1 MLRTEINPYEYNY
14 IGHIQNTTN
23 NELKE
28 KINLMRILVNKLGD
42 ILDNNKRKPIRD
54 ELYKLEKRR
63 RFTKIQKEKALI
75 YLKELENALGK
86 KEKYQYNDNYDLD

>member
-1 MLRTEINPYEYNY
+1 
-14 IGHIQNTTN
+14 
-23 NELKE
+23 
-28 KINLMRILVNKLGD
+28 MRILVNKLGD

>member
-1 MLRTEINPYEYNY
+1 M
-14 IGHIQNTTN
+14 GHIKNTTN

-75 YLKELENALGK
+75 YLKELENALCK